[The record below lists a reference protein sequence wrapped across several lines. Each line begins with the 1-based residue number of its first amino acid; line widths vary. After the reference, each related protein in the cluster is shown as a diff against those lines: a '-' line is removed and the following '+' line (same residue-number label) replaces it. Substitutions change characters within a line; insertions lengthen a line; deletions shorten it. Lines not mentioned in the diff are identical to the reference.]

1 MKDRGFAARL
11 LLLWLAG
18 ASLRMTILA
27 VPPVLPDIHRQ
38 LHIDET
44 AVGFLTGL
52 PVLLLALAAV
62 PGSLLIARVGAR
74 RALLI
79 GLLTIG
85 IAGAARGLLSA
96 YVLFA
101 MTFIMGCGVAI
112 SQPSMPSLVKAWIP
126 RKIGLGTAVFSN
138 GILIGEICAVAL
150 TGPVLLP
157 LFGDSWQAAL
167 AFWSVPVLVTAAAI
181 ALATKHVPR
190 EAAAP
195 QARWWPDWKNARTWQ
210 LGFILGGA
218 GAAYWSAN
226 AFIPD
231 YLRMFHH
238 AGLTTAA
245 LTALNVVQLPA
256 SLGVAAVPHH
266 VVGRRWPLSMAGI
279 LTAVAAT
286 GIIVLPGIW
295 VIVAAGLL
303 GFSTALVFV
312 LALALPPLLT
322 PSWDTHR
329 LSAAMF
335 TIAYC
340 CPFVGALIGGALWD
354 ITGAAATA
362 FVPVFAGGTMMLLIP
377 RWLDLRAAHDLAR
390 GTSTGDDAL
399 PAISVQ

>member
-1 MKDRGFAARL
+1 
-11 LLLWLAG
+11 
-18 ASLRMTILA
+18 MTILA
-27 VPPVLPDIHRQ
+27 VPPLLPDIHRE
-38 LHIDET
+38 LHLDET

-52 PVLLLALAAV
+52 PVLLLAIAAV

-74 RALLI
+74 RALII
-79 GLLTIG
+79 GLLSVG
-85 IAGAARGLLSA
+85 VAGAARGLFSA

-126 RKIGLGTAVFSN
+126 QKIGLGTAVFSN
-138 GILIGEICAVAL
+138 GILIGEIVAVAL
-150 TGPVLLP
+150 TGPLL
-157 LFGDSWQAAL
+157 LTSLDGSWQAAL
-167 AFWSVPVLVTAAAI
+167 AFWSVPVLMTAAAI

-190 EAAAP
+190 DAAA
-195 QARWWPDWKNARTWQ
+195 ARLSWWPDWKNATTWK

-231 YLRMFHH
+231 YLRAFHH

-245 LTALNVVQLPA
+245 LTALNLVQLPA
-256 SLGVAAVPHH
+256 SLGVAAVPHRL
-266 VVGRRWPLSMAGI
+266 VGRSWPLSAAGV
-279 LTAVAAT
+279 LTAVATA
-286 GIIVLPGIW
+286 GLIVLPGSW

-322 PSWDTHR
+322 PEWDTHR

-354 ITGAAATA
+354 LSGTAATA
-362 FVPVFAGGTMMLLIP
+362 FVPVLVGGAMMFSIP
-377 RWLDLRAAHDLAR
+377 RRLDLRAAQDSA
-390 GTSTGDDAL
+390 TGIAGEEDGL
-399 PAISVQ
+399 FSVSVQ